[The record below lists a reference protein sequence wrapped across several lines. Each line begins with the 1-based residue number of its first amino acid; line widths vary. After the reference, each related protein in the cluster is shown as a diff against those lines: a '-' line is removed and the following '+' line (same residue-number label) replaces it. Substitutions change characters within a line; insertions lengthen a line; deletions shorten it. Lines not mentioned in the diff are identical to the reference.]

1 MFCLE
6 STEVYLKEVRCFA
19 FPEPALSKKCFV
31 FFSYIPT
38 PTAPFFLTSCPVSRG
53 MVQDAEGEGT
63 PCEDLFIYNRRQQK
77 GQLHTS
83 HQENDQESRSFMLYL
98 TRNH

>member
-1 MFCLE
+1 
-6 STEVYLKEVRCFA
+6 
-19 FPEPALSKKCFV
+19 
-31 FFSYIPT
+31 
-38 PTAPFFLTSCPVSRG
+38 

-98 TRNH
+98 TRNHKKKQDFEAPREGETK